1 MTEDQTVQQPLWTK
15 DFINV
20 TVVNFLMYMVHF
32 ALFVTVT
39 SYTIHEFHTS
49 ESLGGLAAGI
59 FIIGMLFGRLVAGRF
74 IDSVQLKYM
83 LIFGVIFSF
92 IAVVLY
98 YVAVSLLLLYIVR
111 FLHGLAFGV
120 GSNATSS
127 MASKVVPAERKGEG
141 IGYYSLSNILASAIG
156 PFVGILISQQA
167 NFQQIFLFGLIFIV
181 IAFILT
187 LFIKRIPIAR
197 PTEDEQLAKPKGWRA
212 YLQPEALPISI
223 VIFIIGICYSSILS
237 YIKSFAET
245 MDLVTASS
253 LFFICY
259 AVISFV
265 SRPFTG
271 KIFDHKGPNY
281 IIFPTFILFALGLLT
296 LSGAMNTWLFMLAAI
311 FVGIGYGTLVP
322 SSQTLAIQQSPA
334 DKMGLATSTFFICL
348 DLGSGIGPFVLG
360 FVISAIGYRAL
371 YISIAVVVLL
381 AMVLYYFVQKRYKH
395 LNTNVS
401 S

>member
-1 MTEDQTVQQPLWTK
+1 MAHKSQVQEPLWTR

-39 SYTIHEFHTS
+39 SYTIHAFHTS

-74 IDSVQLKYM
+74 IDSIQLKYM
-83 LIFGVIFSF
+83 LLFGVVFSF
-92 IAVVLY
+92 VAVALY
-98 YVAVSLLLLYIVR
+98 YIAATLVILYVVR
-111 FLHGLAFGV
+111 FIHGLAFGI

-127 MASKVVPAERKGEG
+127 MASKVVPASRKGEG

-167 NFQQIFLFGLIFIV
+167 SFPHIFLFGLIFIV
-181 IAFILT
+181 IAFILS
-187 LFIKRIPIAR
+187 LFIKRIPVVR
-197 PTEDEQLAKPKGWRA
+197 SNDKQNQPKGWKA
-212 YLQPEALPISI
+212 FLQPEALPISI

-237 YIKSFAET
+237 YIKNFAET

-253 LFFICY
+253 LFFIFY
-259 AVISFV
+259 AVISFI

-271 KIFDHKGPNY
+271 KIFDHKGANF
-281 IIFPTFILFALGLLT
+281 IMFPTFILFALGLIT
-296 LSGAMNTWLFMLAAI
+296 LAGSVNTWLIILASI
-311 FVGIGYGTLVP
+311 FVGLGYGTLVP
-322 SSQTLAIQQSPA
+322 SSQTIAIQQSPA

-360 FVISAIGYRAL
+360 FVISAIGYRWL
-371 YISIAVVVLL
+371 YIAIAIVVLL
-381 AMVLYYFVQKRYKH
+381 AMCLYYYVQRRYRYTNP
-395 LNTNVS
+395 NTHTS
-401 S
+401 